1 MAKKLP
7 WANKDLGQHFLNDQK
22 VIKEITDDFKDQ
34 AKNIIEIGPG
44 PGILTELLASHQLP
58 FHVIEK
64 DTRMIEYL
72 GEILPEQNIYFGDAL
87 EVDYSEFIKER
98 GIADELW
105 LVSNL
110 PYNVSTPLLLKFLQ
124 TPEIKYMTLMFQK
137 EVADKVYP
145 FATKKN
151 FMGSLMALSLTY
163 FEADLLCKV
172 PPGAFIPPPKVDSA
186 VITFKRRKNPVVAL
200 CDFNKFEKFLRATF
214 QFKRK
219 QIGKNLASYIGRE
232 QLNKI
237 LEEMGLPTTIRA
249 EALQLEDLQK
259 LYNLCQEVK

>member
-1 MAKKLP
+1 MTRKLP
-7 WANKDLGQHFLNDQK
+7 WANKDLGQHFLNDTK
-22 VIKEITDDFKDQ
+22 VITSITDDFKDE

-44 PGILTELLASHQLP
+44 PGILTEHLASHDLP

-72 GEILPEQNIYFGDAL
+72 KDIVKEDNINFTDAL
-87 EVDYSEFIKER
+87 SVNYSEFIKENK
-98 GIADELW
+98 IEEDLW

-110 PYNVSTPLLLKFLQ
+110 PYNVSTPLLLMFLK

-151 FMGSLMALSLTY
+151 FMGSLMGLSLTY

-186 VITFKRRKNPVVAL
+186 VITFKRRENPIIPL
-200 CDFNKFEKFLRATF
+200 EQFEKFERFLRATF

-219 QIGKNLASYIGRE
+219 QLGKVLKTYASKEHIE
-232 QLNKI
+232 EALNELNI
-237 LEEMGLPTTIRA
+237 PLTVRA
-249 EALQLEDLQK
+249 EALALEDLQK
-259 LYNLCQEVK
+259 LYIILESKN

>member
-1 MAKKLP
+1 MSRKLP
-7 WANKDLGQHFLNDQK
+7 WANKDLGQHFLKDNK
-22 VIKEITDDFKDQ
+22 VITDITEDFSHV

-44 PGILTELLASHQLP
+44 PGILTEHLANHNLP

-64 DTRMIEYL
+64 DERMIEYL
-72 GEILPEQNIYFGDAL
+72 GDIVKEGNINFTDAL

-98 GIADELW
+98 NIGEELW

-110 PYNVSTPLLLKFLQ
+110 PYNVSTPLLLMFLQ

-137 EVADKVYP
+137 EVADKVFP

-151 FMGSLMALSLTY
+151 FLGSLMALSQTY
-163 FEADLLCKV
+163 FEAGLLCKV

-186 VITFKRRKNPVVAL
+186 VITFKRRENPVIPL
-200 CDFNKFEKFLRATF
+200 SEFKKFEKFLRAVF

-219 QIGKNLASYIGRE
+219 QIGKGLKTYASKEKIESALAEIGH
-232 QLNKI
+232 
-237 LEEMGLPTTIRA
+237 PVTVRA
-249 EALQLEDLQK
+249 EALQLEDIQK
-259 LYNLCQEVK
+259 LYKLLSE